1 MLGKKKKGVKSKS
14 KEVIEVKKTSA
25 KKTVE
30 RVTKKDKSK
39 TLIKRTEVLQYWKEN
54 LPKVINTKQLSS
66 IINELTAYS
75 LGEDLT
81 ASAKNLRR
89 YLRTLPQY
97 QDDQMTYYAWD
108 RSESDDLEEVL
119 EIVSHYNKKSK
130 AV

>member
-1 MLGKKKKGVKSKS
+1 MKKKRTIQ
-14 KEVIEVKKTSA
+14 KEKDISTVKKTVKKSSEKEKA
-25 KKTVE
+25 KAKV
-30 RVTKKDKSK
+30 KDFSIK
-39 TLIKRTEVLQYWKEN
+39 KRTVLDFWKEN

-119 EIVSHYNKKSK
+119 EIVSHYNKKAK